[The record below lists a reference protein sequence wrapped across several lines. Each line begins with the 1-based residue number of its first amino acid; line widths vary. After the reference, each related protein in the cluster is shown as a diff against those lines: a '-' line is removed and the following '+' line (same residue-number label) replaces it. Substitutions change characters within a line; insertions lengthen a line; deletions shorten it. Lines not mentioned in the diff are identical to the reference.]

1 MSSKP
6 SFFVG
11 FGISPGENLLTAR
24 TVTGIKAA
32 RDQFMALVR
41 NVGTF
46 LAMLRE
52 NSKWLIHEGQSTD
65 AGGRGGRADRSD
77 EAW

>member
-11 FGISPGENLLTAR
+11 FGISPRENLLTAR

-46 LAMLRE
+46 LPMPRE
-52 NSKWLIHEGQSTD
+52 NSKWQIHEGQSTD

>member
-6 SFFVG
+6 SSDVW
-11 FGISPGENLLTAR
+11 FGTSPGESLLTAR

-52 NSKWLIHEGQSTD
+52 NSKWLIH
-65 AGGRGGRADRSD
+65 
-77 EAW
+77 

>member
-1 MSSKP
+1 MYGS
-6 SFFVG
+6 G
-11 FGISPGENLLTAR
+11 QSPVESLLTAR
-24 TVTGIKAA
+24 AMTGIKAA

-46 LAMLRE
+46 LPMPRE

-65 AGGRGGRADRSD
+65 AGGRGGRARRSE

>member
-1 MSSKP
+1 M
-6 SFFVG
+6 
-11 FGISPGENLLTAR
+11 
-24 TVTGIKAA
+24 TGIKAA

-46 LAMLRE
+46 LPMPRE
-52 NSKWLIHEGQSTD
+52 NSKWQIHEGQSTD
-65 AGGRGGRADRSD
+65 AGGRGGRAGRSD